1 MIGFEKLA
9 YEDFIETTLM
19 VLESLPITKNPSLA
33 DTLKYNHPLSLTI
46 ANM

>member
-1 MIGFEKLA
+1 MVGFEKLA

-33 DTLKYNHPLSLTI
+33 DTLKYHRPFPLTI
-46 ANM
+46 ANA